1 MALVASALFD
11 PEAPPAPPLGAPVP
25 AFVVLPAALF
35 EPGLAGLPTTEAG
48 LAARRVH
55 LGSYVVPAATQ
66 AALRALLASRA
77 LALAYRR

>member
-1 MALVASALFD
+1 MALVANALFD
-11 PEAPPAPPLGAPVP
+11 PEAPPLP

-48 LAARRVH
+48 LAARCW
-55 LGSYVVPAATQ
+55 
-66 AALRALLASRA
+66 LAGA